1 MLNTLETPIPA
12 RGPAA
17 DAPSDRDD
25 GPLHDL
31 TPDELRAALARRIR
45 SYYPK

>member
-1 MLNTLETPIPA
+1 MLNTLEAPVPA
-12 RGPAA
+12 RGHASEAPA
-17 DAPSDRDD
+17 DRAAR
-25 GPLHDL
+25 PAHDL